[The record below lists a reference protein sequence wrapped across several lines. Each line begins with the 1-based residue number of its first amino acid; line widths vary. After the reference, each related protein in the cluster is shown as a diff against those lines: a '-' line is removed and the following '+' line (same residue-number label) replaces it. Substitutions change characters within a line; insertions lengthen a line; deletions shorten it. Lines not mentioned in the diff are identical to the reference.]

1 MDLELEQHK
10 GTALTASYCGIL
22 TGDVNF
28 GHLIKMMSTRFLHCK
43 VVVFTLLLVNIL
55 EEIL

>member
-1 MDLELEQHK
+1 MDLELEQHR
-10 GTALTASYCGIL
+10 GTALTASYCRIL

-28 GHLIKMMSTRFLHCK
+28 GHLIKMMSTTFLHCK